1 METFE
6 SRQMRAGLLRKL
18 RDCFIYNPD
27 HTLVLSS
34 GRKSNFF
41 IDCRRVTLDP
51 DGALLVG
58 RLVLAAA
65 QSDDPDAIGGL
76 TIGADP
82 IATAVALLS
91 VEASKPLP
99 AFLIRKD
106 PKPLTRPEDPSA
118 YIEGNLKKGARV
130 VVVDDVL
137 TSGRGTLRAI
147 KILEEIGC
155 SVVQVITLV
164 DRMEGA
170 KEFLEAEGYRVRSLF
185 TMKDL
190 LKS

>member
-1 METFE
+1 MDNIELKK
-6 SRQMRAGLLRKL
+6 MRARLLLKL
-18 RDCFIYNPD
+18 RDCFIYNRD
-27 HTLVLSS
+27 HSLVLSS

-51 DGALLVG
+51 DGAFLVG
-58 RLVLAAA
+58 RLVLASALP
-65 QSDDPDAIGGL
+65 DEPDAIGGM

-82 IATAVALLS
+82 IATAAALLS
-91 VEASKPLP
+91 LDESRSLP

-106 PKPLTRPEDPSA
+106 PKPFTRPEEPSSF
-118 YIEGNLKKGARV
+118 IEGHLKKGARV

-155 SVVQVITLV
+155 TIVSVISLV

-170 KEFLEAEGYRVRSLF
+170 KEHLETAGYTVRSLF
-185 TMKDL
+185 TVKDL

>member
-1 METFE
+1 VEVHE
-6 SRQMRAGLLRKL
+6 LKQIRVRLLAKL

-27 HTLVLSS
+27 RSLVLSS

-58 RLVLAAA
+58 RLVLETALP
-65 QSDDPDAIGGL
+65 DDPDAIGGI

-91 VEASKPLP
+91 IEQTKSIP

-106 PKPLTRPEDPSA
+106 PKPFTRPEEPSSF
-118 YIEGNLKKGARV
+118 IEGNLKKGFRV

-137 TSGRGTLRAI
+137 TSGRGILRAI
-147 KILEEIGC
+147 NILEDIGC
-155 SVVQVITLV
+155 TVINVIALV

-170 KEFLEAEGYRVRSLF
+170 KEKLETEGYRVQSLF
-185 TMKDL
+185 TVKDL
-190 LKS
+190 LKA

>member
-1 METFE
+1 MNQDE
-6 SRQMRAGLLRKL
+6 LKKL
-18 RDCFIYNPD
+18 RARLLAKLRECFIYNAD
-27 HTLVLSS
+27 RSLVLSS

-51 DGALLVG
+51 DGALMVG
-58 RLVLAAA
+58 RLVLDSALP
-65 QSDDPDAIGGL
+65 DRPDAIGGI

-82 IATAVALLS
+82 IATAATLLS
-91 VEASKPLP
+91 LDEDKPLP

-106 PKPLTRPEDPSA
+106 AKPFTPPEDPSSF
-118 YIEGNLKKGARV
+118 IEGNLKKGARV

-137 TSGRGTLRAI
+137 TSGRGTLRGI

-155 SVVQVITLV
+155 TVVAVIALV

-170 KEFLEAEGYRVRSLF
+170 KEHLEEAGYPVRSLF
-185 TMKDL
+185 TVKDL

>member
-1 METFE
+1 MK
-6 SRQMRAGLLRKL
+6 QLRARLLAKL
-18 RDCFIYNPD
+18 RDCFIYDPD
-27 HTLVLSS
+27 RSLTLSS
-34 GRKSNFF
+34 GRNSHFF

-51 DGALLVG
+51 DGALLIG
-58 RLVLAAA
+58 RWVLDSVRAE
-65 QSDDPDAIGGL
+65 DPDAIGGM

-82 IATAVALLS
+82 IATAAALLS
-91 VEASKPLP
+91 SEDSKPIP

-106 PKPLTRPEDPSA
+106 PKPFTRPEEPSA
-118 YIEGNLKKGARV
+118 FIEGNLKKGARV

-137 TSGRGTLRAI
+137 TSGRGSVRAI

-155 SVVQVITLV
+155 KVIGVVALV

-170 KEFLEAEGYRVRSLF
+170 REHLESAGYKVLSLF
-185 TMKDL
+185 TVKDL

>member
-1 METFE
+1 VEDNE
-6 SRQMRAGLLRKL
+6 SKQMRTGLLRKL

-51 DGALLVG
+51 DGVLLVG
-58 RLVLAAA
+58 RMVLAEAR
-65 QSDDPDAIGGL
+65 QDDPDSIGGL

-82 IATAVALLS
+82 IATAAALLS

-130 VVVDDVL
+130 VMVDDVL
-137 TSGRGTLRAI
+137 TSGRGILRAI

-155 SVVQVITLV
+155 TVVRVITLV
-164 DRMEGA
+164 DRMEGGR
-170 KEFLEAEGYRVRSLF
+170 EYLESAGYRVKSLF
-185 TMKDL
+185 TVKDL